1 MIVGTAG
8 HIDHGKTALVRR
20 MTGIDTDRLP
30 EEKKRGMTIDL
41 GFAHLELEG
50 VGKVG
55 IVDVPGHERF
65 ISTMVAGATG
75 IDLVLL
81 VIAADD
87 GVMPQTREHLD
98 IISLLGITNGV
109 IAVSKIDLVPA
120 PKVEQ
125 VTGDIRALLA
135 GTPLASAAVVPV
147 SAETGEGIE
156 ALFRELAA
164 GLGAVRATSET
175 GPFWMAVD
183 RVFVAQ
189 GFGVVCT
196 GTVVSGRVA
205 KDARLRILPGGQAF
219 RVRGIQSHHQ
229 SIDAAGPGARC
240 ALNLTGVDKKSL
252 RRGMV
257 ACDPRLV
264 RVVTTMDA
272 RVTLAR
278 DLGKPIKSHSRVRF
292 HSGTAETLARLQ
304 WLEEAQPQ
312 PGKAGLAQLRLEK
325 PMPLLYGHRFVL
337 RNETAEQTL
346 GGGVVLDPFAA
357 RRGARLPERIERLR
371 RLSALDLD
379 ESLDVWLTHRG
390 IEGWLMTELAE
401 QLAETPERL
410 SDHLAGKSGLW
421 MDEVEGA
428 GWICLQS
435 AVEAL
440 GPKLVGAV
448 EKYLNEN
455 PRATAMAPATLRS
468 AACPRL
474 NLRIFRA
481 LLDRLVAAAELE
493 ATGREGVRPIGHQQT
508 FSPEEEALA
517 GRIEELL
524 TYRNQPP
531 PKLGALARVL
541 KQSAPTLRRFLGEL
555 ERARRMVRLAD
566 GVYAT
571 HQDLEVWRELVG
583 SFLQQHKQ
591 VSVAQFRDEARIGRG
606 FAIMVLDY
614 FDREGTT
621 RRLEN
626 IRVAGPALVREQ
638 LKT

>member
-1 MIVGTAG
+1 MIIGTAG

-41 GFAHLELEG
+41 GFAHLELDG

-65 ISTMVAGATG
+65 ISNMVAGASG

-98 IISLLGITNGV
+98 IVSLLGITNGV
-109 IAVSKIDLVPA
+109 IAVTKIDLVPA
-120 PKVEQ
+120 PRVEQ
-125 VTGDIRALLA
+125 VTEDIRALLA
-135 GTPLASAAVVPV
+135 STPLESAPVVPV
-147 SAETGEGIE
+147 SAETGEGVE
-156 ALFRELAA
+156 ALFRELAG
-164 GLGAVRATSET
+164 GLGTVRAKSET

-196 GTVVSGRVA
+196 GTVTSGRVA
-205 KDARLRILPGGQAF
+205 KDAHLRLLPGGQAV
-219 RVRGIQSHHQ
+219 RVRGIQSHNQ
-229 SIDAAGPGARC
+229 SVDVAAPGTRC
-240 ALNLTGVDKKSL
+240 ALNLRGVDKASL

-264 RVVTTMDA
+264 RVAATMDA
-272 RVTLAR
+272 RVTLVR

-292 HSGTAETLARLQ
+292 HCGTAETLARLQ
-304 WLEEAQPQ
+304 WLEDAQPQ
-312 PGKAGLAQLRLEK
+312 PGKARLAQLRLEK

-337 RNETAEQTL
+337 RDETAARTL

-357 RRGARLPERIERLR
+357 RRGARLPERIERIR

-379 ESLDVWLTHRG
+379 ESIDVWLAHRG
-390 IEGWLMTELAE
+390 TEGWLVTELAE
-401 QLAETPERL
+401 QLAEIPERL

-421 MDEVEGA
+421 MDEIEGD
-428 GWICLQS
+428 GWVCLRS
-435 AVEAL
+435 AVEAI

-455 PRATAMAPATLRS
+455 SRTTAMAPATLRS
-468 AACPRL
+468 AVCPRL

-481 LLDRLVAAAELE
+481 LLDRLAAA
-493 ATGREGVRPIGHQQT
+493 
-508 FSPEEEALA
+508 
-517 GRIEELL
+517 
-524 TYRNQPP
+524 
-531 PKLGALARVL
+531 
-541 KQSAPTLRRFLGEL
+541 GEL
-555 ERARRMVRLAD
+555 ETT
-566 GVYAT
+566 GGEGSGPSAT
-571 HQDLEVWRELVG
+571 SRPFPQKTKLWRGEL
-583 SFLQQHKQ
+583 
-591 VSVAQFRDEARIGRG
+591 R
-606 FAIMVLDY
+606 
-614 FDREGTT
+614 
-621 RRLEN
+621 N
-626 IRVAGPALVREQ
+626 C
-638 LKT
+638 